1 MSYIS
6 LSDKD
11 RKEMMAK
18 IGITSLT
25 ELFRSVP
32 KDILLK
38 RELNV
43 PPPMTEPELIQLFE
57 KITQKNKYQN
67 FLSFLGAGA

>member
-18 IGITSLT
+18 IGISSLD
-25 ELFRSVP
+25 ELFSTIP
-32 KDILLK
+32 KDIMLK

-43 PPPMTEPELIQLFE
+43 PSPMTELELIQLFE
-57 KITQKNKYQN
+57 EITQKNK
-67 FLSFLGAGA
+67 

>member
-11 RKEMMAK
+11 RKEMMDK
-18 IGITSLT
+18 IGISSLA
-25 ELFRSVP
+25 ELFRSIP
-32 KDILLK
+32 RDIMLK

-43 PPPMTEPELIQLFE
+43 PSPMTELELIQLFE
-57 KITQKNKYQN
+57 KIARKTIIRISSR
-67 FLSFLGAGA
+67 F